1 MGDNELHILVE
12 GVMAHYDE
20 QSSKQAE
27 DTLSQEMEAL
37 QQSLVDTLSSAC
49 LGPTG
54 SGNVADYM
62 AEPTDSRLL
71 FAMFVFLKV
80 TLSFLCGEGSYMEIG
95 GTFFS
100 FFSRSRILA
109 FEIEFTR
116 SQIIAAIPGT
126 FFCAWYA
133 SQKHWLANNIL
144 GLAFCIQKDDEILVP
159 HNDFIEGPQ
168 SMEGEIFNSH
178 LFFYV
183 CFSGN

>member
-20 QSSKQAE
+20 VFRLKSSGAKAYVFHM
-27 DTLSQEMEAL
+27 LS
-37 QQSLVDTLSSAC
+37 
-49 LGPTG
+49 
-54 SGNVADYM
+54 
-62 AEPTDSRLL
+62 
-71 FAMFVFLKV
+71 
-80 TLSFLCGEGSYMEIG
+80 
-95 GTFFS
+95 
-100 FFSRSRILA
+100 A

-144 GLAFCIQKDDEILVP
+144 GLAFCIQVCSLVSSHFLALCIREVAKRLPYKHFNLALGIFKKDDEILVP